1 MARTNTGDLT
11 AFVAVART
19 RSFTKAAAQLGMS
32 QSALSQA
39 VRELEDRVGL
49 RLFTRTT
56 RSVSLTQA
64 GERLLE
70 TIGPHLD
77 GIEMGLAQLSTMRES
92 IAGTVRITAD
102 EHAVN
107 EVLWPKLRAIL
118 PRYPEIVVELVTDYG
133 LTDIAAEG
141 YDAGVRPGG
150 IVSKDMI
157 AVPIGPPLRMAV
169 VGSPAYFR
177 NHAKPTEPQDLTVHR
192 CINLRLPTHGGLY
205 TWEFDRE
212 GREFRVRVEGPLV
225 FNTVTMIMR
234 AAVDGFGL
242 AYLAEVQVQPLLDSG
257 ELVRVLDDWCEPFA
271 GYHLY
276 YTSRRQHA
284 PAFAVI
290 VEALRHR
297 IAG

>member
-56 RSVSLTQA
+56 RSVSPTQA

-77 GIEMGLAQLSTMRES
+77 GIEIGLAQLSTMRES

-107 EVLWPKLRAIL
+107 EVLWPTLRGIL
-118 PRYPEIVVELVTDYG
+118 TRYPDIVLELVTDYG
-133 LTDIAAEG
+133 LTVLRRRDTM
-141 YDAGVRPGG
+141 PGS
-150 IVSKDMI
+150 VWVAS
-157 AVPIGPPLRMAV
+157 
-169 VGSPAYFR
+169 
-177 NHAKPTEPQDLTVHR
+177 
-192 CINLRLPTHGGLY
+192 
-205 TWEFDRE
+205 
-212 GREFRVRVEGPLV
+212 
-225 FNTVTMIMR
+225 
-234 AAVDGFGL
+234 
-242 AYLAEVQVQPLLDSG
+242 
-257 ELVRVLDDWCEPFA
+257 
-271 GYHLY
+271 
-276 YTSRRQHA
+276 
-284 PAFAVI
+284 
-290 VEALRHR
+290 
-297 IAG
+297 

>member
-39 VRELEDRVGL
+39 VRELEGRVGL

-56 RSVSLTQA
+56 RSVSPTQA

-77 GIEMGLAQLSTMRES
+77 GIEIGLAQLSTMRET

-107 EVLWPKLRAIL
+107 EVLWPKLREIL

-157 AVPIGPPLRMAV
+157 AVPIGPPMRMAV
-169 VGSPAYFR
+169 VGSPAYFK
-177 NHAKPTEPQDLTVHR
+177 NHAKPAEPQDLTGHR

-205 TWEFDRE
+205 AWEFDRH

-225 FNTVTMIMR
+225 FNTVTMILR
-234 AAVDGFGL
+234 AALDGFGL
-242 AYLAEVQVQPLLDSG
+242 AYLTEVQVQPLLDRG
-257 ELVRVLDDWCEPFA
+257 ELVRVLNDWCEPFA

-276 YTSRRQHA
+276 YTSKRQHA

-290 VEALRHR
+290 VDALRHR
-297 IAG
+297 IG